1 MFETCSGDTIH
12 KTNSLIKSY
21 ISCYNQ
27 HYPQVINSF
36 SLLTD
41 RRIIDIFMSLD
52 ITTLWNNCLEEVKK
66 EVTLGHFNTWFK
78 NTVPLKEE
86 DGIIFIGVPND
97 FIKEWMVTKYQ
108 KMILKNLVSSA
119 DNIRGVEFT
128 ISRVVPR
135 EQPQEV
141 SEVQKKSELPMHD
154 IYVNRDDNLNP
165 RYTFDKFIVGGFNE
179 LAYAAAQAVV
189 KNPGQAY
196 NPLFI
201 YGASGLGKTHLIQ
214 AIGNEVKKIYPDK
227 KVIYT
232 TLERFMNDY
241 VSSVQNSRAVPF
253 REKYRKFDFL
263 IIDDIQFISGKDGTQ
278 SELFHLFNTL
288 YEQGKNIIFSSDKH
302 PNHIIGLED
311 RLKTRFNAG
320 MTIDIQEPDLESRMA
335 IIKGKTSMQDIP
347 LEPEVLSYIA
357 SSITG
362 SIRELEGILNI
373 IKMHSE
379 MKQKPVSLTE
389 IKQLV
394 RNSVKP
400 KKIIS
405 IESVVKQISDYY
417 NLDERIIYEK
427 TRRKEIVKARQM
439 IMFVLREDFNESY
452 PSIGSKLGGKDHT
465 TVIHSYEKI
474 KTELETN
481 PHLMKELDDIRILFK

>member
-1 MFETCSGDTIH
+1 MSTDISQLWDT
-12 KTNSLIKSY
+12 
-21 ISCYNQ
+21 
-27 HYPQVINSF
+27 
-36 SLLTD
+36 
-41 RRIIDIFMSLD
+41 
-52 ITTLWNNCLEEVKK
+52 CLEDIKK

-78 NTVPLKEE
+78 NTALIKED
-86 DGIIFIGVPND
+86 DGIVFIGVPND

-108 KMILKNLVSSA
+108 KLILKSLVSSA
-119 DNIRGVEFT
+119 DHIRGVEFV
-128 ISRVVPR
+128 ISRITPK
-135 EQPQEV
+135 EQTIET

-154 IYVNRDDNLNP
+154 LYTNRDDNLNP
-165 RYTFDKFIVGGFNE
+165 RYTFDKFIVGSFNE

-189 KNPGQAY
+189 KRPGSAY

-214 AIGNEVKKIYPDK
+214 AIGNELKQAYPEK

-232 TLERFMNDY
+232 TLERFMSDY
-241 VSSVQNSRAVPF
+241 VSSVQNSRTVPF
-253 REKYRKFDFL
+253 REKYRKFDVL
-263 IIDDIQFISGKDGTQ
+263 IIDDIQFITGKDGTQ

-288 YEQGKNIIFSSDKH
+288 YEQGKNIVFSSDKH

-335 IIKGKTSMQDIP
+335 IIKDKTSMQDIP

-362 SIRELEGILNI
+362 SIREIEGVLNI
-373 IKMHSE
+373 IRMHAD

-400 KKIIS
+400 KKNIS
-405 IESVVKQISDYY
+405 IESIVKQISEYY
-417 NLDERIIYEK
+417 NLSENIIYEK

-474 KTELETN
+474 KGELQKD
-481 PHLMKELDDIRILFK
+481 PHLMKELEDIRIMFK

>member
-1 MFETCSGDTIH
+1 
-12 KTNSLIKSY
+12 
-21 ISCYNQ
+21 
-27 HYPQVINSF
+27 
-36 SLLTD
+36 
-41 RRIIDIFMSLD
+41 MSTD
-52 ITTLWNNCLEEVKK
+52 ITQLWNSCLEDIKK

-78 NTVPLKEE
+78 NTVLLRED
-86 DGIIFIGVPND
+86 DGIVFIGVPND

-108 KMILKNLVSSA
+108 KLILKSLVSSA
-119 DNIRGVEFT
+119 DHIRGVEFI
-128 ISRVVPR
+128 ISRIA
-135 EQPQEV
+135 PQEQNNSI
-141 SEVQKKSELPMHD
+141 SEIQKSSELPMHD
-154 IYVNRDDNLNP
+154 LYINRDDNLNP
-165 RYTFDKFIVGGFNE
+165 RYIFDKFIVGSFNE

-189 KNPGQAY
+189 KRPQQAY

-214 AIGNEVKKIYPDK
+214 AIGNEIKKDFPEK
-227 KVIYT
+227 KVLYI

-241 VSSVQNSRAVPF
+241 VSSVQNSRSVPF
-253 REKYRKFDFL
+253 REKYRKFDVL

-278 SELFHLFNTL
+278 NELFHLFNTL

-335 IIKGKTSMQDIP
+335 IIKDKTSNQEIP

-362 SIRELEGILNI
+362 SIREIEGILNI
-373 IKMHSE
+373 IRMHSE

-405 IESVVKQISDYY
+405 IENIVKQISEYY
-417 NLDERIIYEK
+417 NLNESIVYEK

-474 KTELETN
+474 KNELLTN
-481 PHLMKELDDIRILFK
+481 PHLMKELDDIRIMFK